1 MMSVFQPVVL
11 GIAPPYSQ
19 QDGPVWVD
27 TTPDPLSRL
36 ARSSTGVLR
45 TEGTRVGGHAVET
58 GGKGQE
64 ESPWRYAESRADGAW
79 LDAGSSDPQLSC
91 VRISASRRYQSFRER
106 P

>member
-1 MMSVFQPVVL
+1 MSVFQPVVL

-45 TEGTRVGGHAVET
+45 TEGPGLGAMLWRLVGRVRKRAHGGT
-58 GGKGQE
+58 LSQE
-64 ESPWRYAESRADGAW
+64 QTVPG
-79 LDAGSSDPQLSC
+79 
-91 VRISASRRYQSFRER
+91 
-106 P
+106 